1 MCNLNIKSILP
12 SLPYRCATT
21 SIESSPATTTMVDPD
36 PPAEPSASPS
46 ALPKPQL
53 SSIRSEVVMP
63 SCPMVIHHVQSAPV
77 HMQQSQQS
85 AALLVQPSPPTTPT
99 HSQGWDSSSSAKGST
114 GTTSASN
121 SNPSSQGGSPAQQKK
136 TPAAHLE
143 LATQAPV
150 NNGSSGTGNLLIEE
164 IHTKS
169 KNRAMSIEV
178 SPMEDIL
185 YFRPQSMI

>member
-1 MCNLNIKSILP
+1 
-12 SLPYRCATT
+12 
-21 SIESSPATTTMVDPD
+21 MVDPD

-77 HMQQSQQS
+77 HIQQSQQS

-99 HSQGWDSSSSAKGST
+99 HSQGRDSPSSAKGST
-114 GTTSASN
+114 GTASSSN

-136 TPAAHLE
+136 TPAANAAANQE
-143 LATQAPV
+143 LPTQAPV
-150 NNGSSGTGNLLIEE
+150 NNSSNGTGNFFIEE
-164 IHTKS
+164 IHTKSSKS
-169 KNRAMSIEV
+169 KNRAMSIKV
-178 SPMEDIL
+178 SPMEVIVCFSL
-185 YFRPQSMI
+185 QSMIYDISYQISPKGY